1 MLLSF
6 LKMHG
11 TGNDFMIVDARGL
24 ELQPFAADDIRRLA
38 DRRRGVGFD
47 QLLWISERRDDDT
60 EGFYRIFN
68 ADGSEVEQCGNGA
81 RCVAWVIAHDGASDA
96 IFRLGSPAG
105 TVDVQILDDDLV
117 AVCMG
122 QPRFLP
128 ADIPFIADAEAP
140 SYEIEVA
147 GNIVPAAVV
156 SMGNPHC
163 VIQVAD
169 VHQAPVEEL
178 GPQLEHHPR
187 FPERSNVGFLAIQD
201 RNSADL
207 RVFERGAGETLACG
221 TGACAAVVAGRRW
234 GLLDSEVRVTLPG
247 GQVVVSWQG
256 MDSPVWL
263 TGEVELAYEGTL
275 DL

>member
-24 ELQPFAADDIRRLA
+24 ELEPFAADAIQKLA

-60 EGFYRIFN
+60 EAVYRIFN

-81 RCVAWVIAHDGASDA
+81 RCVAWVIAHDGASDTV
-96 IFRLGSPAG
+96 FRLGSPAG
-105 TVDVQILDDDLV
+105 VVDVQILDDNLV

-122 QPRFLP
+122 EPQFSP
-128 ADIPFIADAEAP
+128 AEIPFVAEGEATE
-140 SYEIEVA
+140 YDIELDDSNVS
-147 GNIVPAAVV
+147 AAVV

-163 VIQVAD
+163 VIRVDD
-169 VHQAPVEEL
+169 VSQAPVSDL
-178 GPQLEHHPR
+178 GPRLEKHAR
-187 FPERSNVGFLAIQD
+187 FPERSNVGFMAVGD
-201 RNSADL
+201 RNHVDL

-221 TGACAAVVAGRRW
+221 TGACAAVVAGQRW

-247 GQVVVSWQG
+247 GQVVVSWHG

>member
-1 MLLSF
+1 MFLSF

-24 ELQPFAADDIRRLA
+24 ELQPFAADAIQRLA

-47 QLLWISERRDDDT
+47 QLLWISERRDAET
-60 EGFYRIFN
+60 EAFYQIFN
-68 ADGSEVEQCGNGA
+68 ADGTEVEQCGNGA
-81 RCVAWVIAHDGASDA
+81 RCVAWVVAHDGASDA
-96 IFRLGSPAG
+96 VFRLGSPAG
-105 TVDVQILDDDLV
+105 TVDVQILDDNVV

-122 QPRFLP
+122 PPRFAP
-128 ADIPFIADAEAP
+128 GDIPFIAKGEATE
-140 SYEIEVA
+140 YEIELDDSK
-147 GNIVPAAVV
+147 ISAAVV

-163 VIQVAD
+163 VIKVDDVA
-169 VHQAPVEEL
+169 QAPVGDL
-178 GPQLEHHPR
+178 GPRLESHPR
-187 FPERSNVGFLAIQD
+187 FPQRSNVGFMAIED
-201 RNSADL
+201 RKSVAL
-207 RVFERGAGETLACG
+207 RVFERGVGETLACG

-247 GQVVVSWQG
+247 GQVVVSWHG
-256 MDSPVWL
+256 EDSPVWL

>member
-24 ELQPFAADDIRRLA
+24 DLEPFATEKIRRLA

-47 QLLWISERRDDDT
+47 QLLWISERRDDNT

-96 IFRLGSPAG
+96 VFRLGSPAG
-105 TVDVQILDDDLV
+105 TVDVQILDDHLV

-122 QPRFLP
+122 QPQFSP
-128 ADIPFIADAEAP
+128 AEIPFVANSEATE
-140 SYEIEVA
+140 YEIDIDDSKVS
-147 GNIVPAAVV
+147 AAVV

-163 VIQVAD
+163 IIKVDDAK
-169 VHQAPVEEL
+169 QAPVGDL
-178 GPQLEHHPR
+178 GPLLENHPR
-187 FPERSNVGFLAIQD
+187 FPQRTNVGFIAIRD
-201 RNSADL
+201 RKSADL

-221 TGACAAVVAGRRW
+221 TGACAAVVAGQRW

-247 GQVVVSWQG
+247 GQVVVSWLG

>member
-24 ELQPFAADDIRRLA
+24 ELEPFAADAIQKLA

-60 EGFYRIFN
+60 EAFYRIFN

-81 RCVAWVIAHDGASDA
+81 RCVAWVIAHDGASDTV
-96 IFRLGSPAG
+96 FRLGSPAG
-105 TVDVQILDDDLV
+105 VVDVQILDDSVV

-122 QPRFLP
+122 EPQFSP
-128 ADIPFIADAEAP
+128 AAIPFVAEGEATE
-140 SYEIEVA
+140 YDIELDDSNVS
-147 GNIVPAAVV
+147 AAVV

-163 VIQVAD
+163 VIRVDD
-169 VHQAPVEEL
+169 VSQAPVSDL
-178 GPQLEHHPR
+178 GPRLEKHAR
-187 FPERSNVGFLAIQD
+187 FPERSNVGFMAVGD
-201 RNSADL
+201 RNHVDL

-221 TGACAAVVAGRRW
+221 TGACAAVVAGQRW

-247 GQVVVSWQG
+247 GQVVVSWHG